1 MNNKLNL
8 EETSLEIIASE
19 LGINY
24 QTIVI
29 KSELVYKIKE
39 HCIKKKISQ
48 RQLAK
53 IVPGLT
59 QDRVSKIFSGQ
70 IGHMTIDKLISVLTA
85 LDYEIQLKT
94 KSKQS
99 PRKIKIPTFKGTG
112 LHEGVNLNDNSAML
126 DKMESNDSL

>member
-8 EETSLEIIASE
+8 EETSLEKLANE
-19 LGINY
+19 LGIDY

-29 KSELVYKIKE
+29 KSELVDKIKE

-70 IGHMTIDKLISVLTA
+70 IGHMTIDKLITILTVLG
-85 LDYEIQLKT
+85 YEIQLET
-94 KSKQS
+94 KSHK
-99 PRKIKIPTFKGTG
+99 PRKVKLPTFKGTG
-112 LHEGVNLNDNSAML
+112 LRRGINVKKL
-126 DKMESNDSL
+126 KGWIV

>member
-39 HCIKKKISQ
+39 HCIKKEISQ

-70 IGHMTIDKLISVLTA
+70 IGHMTIDKLITILTVLG
-85 LDYEIQLKT
+85 YEIQLET
-94 KSKQS
+94 KSKK
-99 PRKIKIPTFKGTG
+99 PRKVKLPTFKGTSLRRGINVKKLKG
-112 LHEGVNLNDNSAML
+112 LV
-126 DKMESNDSL
+126 

>member
-1 MNNKLNL
+1 MNNHIKL
-8 EETSLEIIASE
+8 EETTLEKLVNE
-19 LGINY
+19 LGIDY

-29 KSELVYKIKE
+29 KSELVDKIKE

-70 IGHMTIDKLISVLTA
+70 IGHMTIDKLITILTVLG
-85 LDYEIQLKT
+85 YEIQLET

-99 PRKIKIPTFKGTG
+99 PRKINLPTFKGNG
-112 LHEGVNLNDNSAML
+112 LHKGIDLNNNSEIL
-126 DKMESNDSL
+126 DKM